1 MTADGGAEIRSL
13 RPGDPQHIGPF
24 RITGRLGA
32 GGMGAVY
39 AGLDDYER
47 RVAVKVVHAQYADDP
62 EFRARFTREVNL
74 LRAIK
79 GTCTTPVLDA
89 DVDAETPWFATEYVP
104 GPTLD
109 VRVNQGGPM
118 HGDELLGLAAGLAE
132 ALVAL
137 HDADVIHRDLKP
149 QNIIC
154 SPAGPRVLDLG
165 IARSM
170 EDSGLTR
177 TGMMIGS
184 PAWMSPERF
193 KGHDSTPAADV
204 YAWAM
209 LITYAATG
217 VIPFGTGAPEV
228 VALRVLQEEADL
240 SGVPDVLRLIV
251 KRASDKEPHYRPH
264 ARELLASVTHVW
276 RGALGNAAAPSLD
289 PVADATSLIGQLW
302 TTPATGGPWQVQ
314 QSPPPQTPPPVQP
327 RVYEPPRGPAR
338 SGGTAAFGAP
348 AVPPPPAGPG
358 RPSHD
363 PYGASPTQPPLYRD
377 TPTSGAH
384 GVPPQPSGQYGAP
397 SGQYGAPSG
406 QHGAASGQYGP
417 PSGQYGP
424 PSGQHGAP
432 SGQYGAPSGQYGTA
446 GQGHPANVHQAPTA
460 HGAHGTPPTGRA
472 AARQGG
478 SGRRRLFV
486 LGGSVIAVLA
496 IGAGA
501 VFALRG
507 KDEDPKKPE
516 TKKSPTAEAPKLTGK
531 AGGFTQD
538 IKGMKFA
545 VPATW
550 ELKQVSDTEV
560 CVLPSATPA
569 AQRTTCER
577 AGLRIWVGKSGERKV
592 DFKDQAGWTLGAKPT
607 CIPKT
612 ADTAPPT
619 SRSDGKKFVE
629 PGKNSLTFEYASF
642 TVTCKGGDSF
652 QPQVWWLPQSMIS
665 FSTAGLSREYDT
677 DLNKILA
684 SVSLT
689 GYKKPAA

>member
-39 AGLDDYER
+39 AGLDGYER

-118 HGDELLGLAAGLAE
+118 HGDELMGLAAGLAE

-302 TTPATGGPWQVQ
+302 TTPASGGAWQVQ
-314 QSPPPQTPPPVQP
+314 QNQQQQAPQPPQP

-348 AVPPPPAGPG
+348 SVSPQTPPPAGG

-363 PYGASPTQPPLYRD
+363 PYGASQTQPPLYRD
-377 TPTSGAH
+377 APTSGTH
-384 GVPPQPSGQYGAP
+384 GVPPQPSGQYGAASGTHGVP
-397 SGQYGAPSG
+397 PQSSGQFGAPSG
-406 QHGAASGQYGP
+406 RY
-417 PSGQYGP
+417 
-424 PSGQHGAP
+424 GAP

-446 GQGHPANVHQAPTA
+446 GQGYSTNPHEAPTA
-460 HGAHGTPPTGRA
+460 HGAHTPPPTGRA

-478 SGRRRLFV
+478 SGGGTGRKRV
-486 LGGSVIAVLA
+486 LLAVGGVAAVLV
-496 IGAGA
+496 IGVGA

-507 KDEDPKKPE
+507 GDDDKDKKKPE
-516 TKKSPTAEAPKLTGK
+516 TQKTPTAEIPRLTGK
-531 AGGFTQD
+531 TGGFTQD

-550 ELKQVSDTEV
+550 ELKQVSETEV

-577 AGLRIWVGKSGERKV
+577 AGLRIWVGKNSERKV

-607 CIPKT
+607 CVT
-612 ADTAPPT
+612 RADDAVAPT
-619 SRSDGKKFVE
+619 SKSDGKKYVE
-629 PGKNSLTFEYASF
+629 PGKGSLTFEYASYS
-642 TVTCKGGDSF
+642 VSCKSGDSF
-652 QPQVWWLPQSMIS
+652 QPQLWWLPQSMIS

-684 SVSLT
+684 SVSVT

>member
-1 MTADGGAEIRSL
+1 MTAEGGAEIRPL

-39 AGLDDYER
+39 AGLDGYER

-118 HGDELLGLAAGLAE
+118 HGDELMGLAAGLAE

-240 SGVPDVLRLIV
+240 SGVPDALRLIV
-251 KRASDKEPHYRPH
+251 KRAADKEPHYRPH

-276 RGALGNAAAPSLD
+276 RGALGTAAAPSLD

-302 TTPATGGPWQVQ
+302 TTPASGGPWQVQ
-314 QSPPPQTPPPVQP
+314 QNQQQMPQTPQP

-348 AVPPPPAGPG
+348 SVPPPPAHGG
-358 RPSHD
+358 PSHD

-384 GVPPQPSGQYGAP
+384 GIPSQPSGQYGAP

-406 QHGAASGQYGP
+406 Q
-417 PSGQYGP
+417 
-424 PSGQHGAP
+424 
-432 SGQYGAPSGQYGTA
+432 YGAPSGQYGTA
-446 GQGHPANVHQAPTA
+446 GQAPGTHQHQAPASGAFTPPPA
-460 HGAHGTPPTGRA
+460 GHGADTPPPTGRA
-472 AARQGG
+472 AARQSAAGG
-478 SGRRRLFV
+478 GGAGRKRV
-486 LGGSVIAVLA
+486 LIVAGAAVAVVAIA
-496 IGAGA
+496 AGA

-507 KDEDPKKPE
+507 GDGDKTKPKAKVSPSAE
-516 TKKSPTAEAPKLTGK
+516 TPKLTGK
-531 AGGFTQD
+531 PGGFTQD
-538 IKGMKFA
+538 IQGVKFA

-560 CVLPSATPA
+560 CVLPTATPA
-569 AQRTTCER
+569 ALRTTCER
-577 AGLRIWVGKSGERKV
+577 AGLRIWVGKNALRKV
-592 DFKDQAGWTLGAKPT
+592 DFENQTNWTLGAKAT
-607 CIPKT
+607 CVT
-612 ADTAPPT
+612 GADDGVAPT
-619 SRSDGKKFVE
+619 SKTTGKKYVE
-629 PGKNSLTFEYASF
+629 PGKGSLRYEYASYS
-642 TVTCKGGDSF
+642 VTCKSGDSF
-652 QPQVWWLPQSMIS
+652 QPQLWWLPQSMIS
-665 FSTAGLSREYDT
+665 FSTAGLSREYDA

-684 SVSLT
+684 SVDVTS
-689 GYKKPAA
+689 YKKPKV

>member
-1 MTADGGAEIRSL
+1 MTADGGAEIRQL

-39 AGLDDYER
+39 AGLDSLER

-109 VRVNQGGPM
+109 KRVNQGGPM
-118 HGDELLGLAAGLAE
+118 RGDELMGLAAGLAE

-209 LITYAATG
+209 LVTYAATG

-251 KRASDKEPHYRPH
+251 KRAGDKEPHYRPQ

-276 RGALGNAAAPSLD
+276 RGALGTGAAPSLD

-302 TTPATGGPWQVQ
+302 TTPASGGPWQVQ
-314 QSPPPQTPPPVQP
+314 QQSQQQVPQTPPP
-327 RVYEPPRGPAR
+327 RVYEAPRGPAR

-348 AVPPPPAGPG
+348 VVPPQTPPPAAYNTPT
-358 RPSHD
+358 HD

-377 TPTSGAH
+377 SSGTHGAPAAQSGAYGAPSGTH
-384 GVPPQPSGQYGAP
+384 GVPAAQSGAYGAP
-397 SGQYGAPSG
+397 SGQYGGTG
-406 QHGAASGQYGP
+406 QGYPAGHHQPPASGTFTP
-417 PSGQYGP
+417 PP
-424 PSGQHGAP
+424 ATHG
-432 SGQYGAPSGQYGTA
+432 
-446 GQGHPANVHQAPTA
+446 GHTP
-460 HGAHGTPPTGRA
+460 PPTGRA
-472 AARQGG
+472 AARQQGG
-478 SGRRRLFV
+478 TGGGRPNRKR
-486 LGGSVIAVLA
+486 LA
-496 IGAGA
+496 IMIGGAVAVVAISAGA
-501 VFALRG
+501 VVALRG
-507 KDEDPKKPE
+507 GGDDKPE
-516 TKKSPTAEAPKLTGK
+516 AGTKKDTNSANAQPPKLTGK
-531 AGGFTQD
+531 PGGFTQD

-545 VPATW
+545 VPSTW
-550 ELKQVSDTEV
+550 ELKEVSDTEV
-560 CVLPSATPA
+560 CVLPAATPA

-577 AGLRIWVGKSGERKV
+577 AGLRIWVGKNDQRKV
-592 DFKDQAGWTLGAKPT
+592 DFKDPAGWTLGAAPT
-607 CIPKT
+607 CVTKT
-612 ADTAPPT
+612 EDTAAPT
-619 SRSDGKKFVE
+619 SKSEGKKLAE
-629 PGKNSLTFEYASF
+629 PSKASLKYDYASYS
-642 TVTCKGGDSF
+642 VTCKSGDSF
-652 QPQVWWLPQSMIS
+652 QPQLWWLPQSMIS
-665 FSTAGLSREYDT
+665 FSTAGLSREYDA

-684 SVSLT
+684 SVDVA
-689 GYKKPAA
+689 GYKKPKA